1 MFDPWAITHER
12 GIEVIR
18 LPLCHLSGYADGRR
32 IWLDQHLT
40 ATEARCTLTH
50 ELIHLA
56 RGHNHHQPPTVEDR
70 VRADTARLLVPWA
83 AITAGEAKFSL
94 AMSSKWL
101 CCRSSSL
108 LISPAISGSPCRR
121 AWGDRMVGSV
131 TGDAEKGTWAVLES

>member
-18 LPLCHLSGYADGRR
+18 LPLRHLSGYTDGRR

-40 ATEARCTLTH
+40 AVEARCTLTH

-56 RGHNHHQPPTVEDR
+56 RGHNQHQPPAVEDR

-83 AITAGEAKFSL
+83 AVTAHAGSQLSAWHL
-94 AMSSKWL
+94 AQELGVTERVLADRLQHASAAEL
-101 CCRSSSL
+101 AEL
-108 LISPAISGSPCRR
+108 RR
-121 AWGDRMVGSV
+121 VGS
-131 TGDAEKGTWAVLES
+131 